1 MKIQHQEHTI
11 EEVIRYF
18 VEGYNLEPG
27 QRVASHES
35 NYDPR
40 TGKVWLKLVIEEP
53 DLGKSE
59 S

>member
-11 EEVIRYF
+11 EEIIRWF
-18 VEGYNLEPG
+18 VEGYDESITI
-27 QRVASHES
+27 VSHEY
-35 NYDPR
+35 NYDPH

-59 S
+59 D